1 MKLCVLVLIDVN
13 EPARRSCWRSAMG
26 CENRPQR
33 WHEMLLDLK
42 ERNFNAPKAAL
53 GDGAVGGTR

>member
-1 MKLCVLVLIDVN
+1 MSHSQKKLLAISDGVR
-13 EPARRSCWRSAMG
+13 EST
-26 CENRPQR
+26 QR